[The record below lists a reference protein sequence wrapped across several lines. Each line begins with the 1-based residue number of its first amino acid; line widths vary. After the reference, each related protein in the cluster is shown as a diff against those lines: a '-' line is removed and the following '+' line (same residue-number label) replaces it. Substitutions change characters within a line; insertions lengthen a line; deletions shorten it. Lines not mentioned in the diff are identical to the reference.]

1 MLPVKAGS
9 LRCKNYFRIERI
21 LSGRQLL
28 KGKRVVISAGGTKE
42 NIDPVRYIGNR
53 SSGRMGYAIARAAA
67 IEAADVVL
75 VSCTEALPAPEDV
88 RMIYVRDARELDKAM
103 KSLYEESDIVIMA
116 AAVSDYRP
124 IAAANQKIKKEE
136 NDDLMIHLSLN
147 PDILFDL
154 GQKRLTSSLLVLQ
167 QKRMMLLPMVETR
180 WKGRI

>member
-1 MLPVKAGS
+1 
-9 LRCKNYFRIERI
+9 
-21 LSGRQLL
+21 
-28 KGKRVVISAGGTKE
+28 
-42 NIDPVRYIGNR
+42 
-53 SSGRMGYAIARAAA
+53 
-67 IEAADVVL
+67 
-75 VSCTEALPAPEDV
+75 
-88 RMIYVRDARELDKAM
+88 MIYVRDARELDKAM

>member
-1 MLPVKAGS
+1 MRKLGYIFVEPESGHLACNASGKGRFPS
-9 LRCKNYFRIERI
+9 LEKIIFRIERI

-28 KGKRVVISAGGTKE
+28 KEACNHKRGWDKE

-124 IAAANQKIKKEE
+124 IAAANQKLKKKKM
-136 NDDLMIHLSLN
+136 MIL
-147 PDILFDL
+147 
-154 GQKRLTSSLLVLQ
+154 
-167 QKRMMLLPMVETR
+167 
-180 WKGRI
+180 